1 VHHYLLLLSDPAAAA
16 AAAAAMLSGEL
27 KAAAS
32 KLQKEQA
39 QRAEKERQRLE
50 KERILA
56 ERQRQ
61 RQQQREEEA
70 RAKRLEA
77 AAAAAAVRDTC
88 MRQPTKQQYSSGD
101 DSVCSRL
108 CWFGAALAGRE
119 HRCRQWLAVCASD
132 SNVRDAAGCPQSRHP

>member
-1 VHHYLLLLSDPAAAA
+1 
-16 AAAAAMLSGEL
+16 MLSGEL

-77 AAAAAAVRDTC
+77 AAAAAAVSTLHTWHISR
-88 MRQPTKQQYSSGD
+88 RSRHYLLQAQQQQQTMVLMNIAD
-101 DSVCSRL
+101 H
-108 CWFGAALAGRE
+108 AALMHVRLAAYGNLCLCLILTRFPISFGY
-119 HRCRQWLAVCASD
+119 CRRRSVTSKT
-132 SNVRDAAGCPQSRHP
+132 

>member
-1 VHHYLLLLSDPAAAA
+1 
-16 AAAAAMLSGEL
+16 MLSGEL

-39 QRAEKERQRLE
+39 QRTEKERQRLE

-77 AAAAAAVRDTC
+77 AAAAAAVRDYC
-88 MRQPTKQQYSSGD
+88 QSASSHGN
-101 DSVCSRL
+101 L
-108 CWFGAALAGRE
+108 Y
-119 HRCRQWLAVCASD
+119 
-132 SNVRDAAGCPQSRHP
+132 AAGTAGGGTGCKGCMLACKGYFAARSSLVALQSIRQTSTCVPGHLGIQHLLCMVTLHVCRKKSATSET